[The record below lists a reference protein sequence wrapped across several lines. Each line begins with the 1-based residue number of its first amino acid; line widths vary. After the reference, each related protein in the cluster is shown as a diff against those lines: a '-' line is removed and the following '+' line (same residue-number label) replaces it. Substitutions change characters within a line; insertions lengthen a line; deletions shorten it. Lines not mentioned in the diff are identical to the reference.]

1 MAVVSGRRALRWVAA
16 LLLALLLTPVV
27 SGMGPAGAQAK
38 KSDVDPNGVARYGV
52 NFVNFLFQ
60 DDFNPALSVSVDAE
74 YVFFDYLYDTL
85 LNQNKEGTKVIPGL
99 AESYRIVDPSTLE
112 LKLRQGLKFSNGDP
126 LTSAEVKASVEY
138 AQRNSPLDARRMK
151 TWVNL
156 TEVQTPD
163 PLTVRFVMS
172 KPEAFSLQFQLTGV
186 PGMVVHKSM
195 IAGAAAKPI
204 GAGPFMFDS
213 YTREQIVKMKKN
225 PNFYNEK
232 QILLSGLDIVNV
244 PLGPEGVAALRSG
257 AIDFTTTDA
266 VTLQQLSGQ
275 KQFGTDSK
283 PGNTYYNV
291 YLRLD
296 GPMANVKFRQALST
310 ALDRTAMN
318 EAVQAGFGETTNQPY
333 GTLSP
338 YYNKSVA
345 NLYAYSLPKAKK
357 LLQESGVPAGTALDI
372 VYPGQAANV
381 EQLRQAEIIKAQW
394 EKLGLK
400 INLIP
405 APDTPAIIA
414 QYYSNPS
421 SNGFSAT
428 IVGSINPVSQVQGRF
443 FAGQF
448 VATRQNSVLP
458 NVEALYL
465 QFQANPNDAKPVIE
479 AVKYLVENAVE
490 IPIAFRNRN
499 LAWDDKRIGGT
510 ISAPTEVTDNVELEG
525 VYVKKGS

>member
-1 MAVVSGRRALRWVAA
+1 MAVIPVRRALLWVVA
-16 LLLALLLTPVV
+16 LLLAVSLVPVV
-27 SGMGPAGAQAK
+27 SGATRAGAQSK
-38 KSDVDPNGVARYGV
+38 KSDVDSAGVARYGV

-60 DDFNPALSVSVDAE
+60 DAFNPALSVSVDAE

-85 LNQNKEGTKVIPGL
+85 LDQNTEGTEVIPGL
-99 AESYRIVDPSTLE
+99 AESFKIVDPSTLE
-112 LKLRQGLKFSNGDP
+112 LKLRQGLQFSNGDP

-138 AQRNSPLDARRMK
+138 AKRNETGDPRRMK

-156 TEVQTPD
+156 AEVQTPD

-172 KPEAFSLQFQLTGV
+172 KPEAFSLQFQLTAL

-195 IAGAAAKPI
+195 IDGTATKPI
-204 GAGPFMFDS
+204 GAGPFQLES
-213 YTREQIVKMKKN
+213 YTREQIVKMTKN
-225 PNFYNEK
+225 PKYYDAK
-232 QILLSGLDIVNV
+232 KILLAGLDIVNV

-266 VTLQQLSGQ
+266 VTLQQLGGQ
-275 KQFGTDSK
+275 KQFGTSSR

-310 ALDRTAMN
+310 ALDREAMN

-333 GTLSP
+333 PKSSP

-345 NLYAYSLPKAKK
+345 KLYKYSMPKAKK
-357 LLQESGVPAGTALDI
+357 LLQESGVPAGTQLDI

-381 EQLRQAEIIKAQW
+381 EQLRQAEIVKSQW
-394 EKLGLK
+394 EELGLK
-400 INLIP
+400 VNLIP

-414 QYYSNPS
+414 QYYNNPS

-428 IVGSINPVSQVQGRF
+428 IVGNINPVTQVQGRF

-465 QFQANPNDAKPVIE
+465 KFQANPSDPQPVIE
-479 AVKYLVENAVE
+479 AVTYMVENAVE

-499 LAWDDKRIGGT
+499 LAWDAKRIGGPIT
-510 ISAPTEVTDNVELEG
+510 APTEVTDNVELEG
-525 VYVKKGS
+525 VYVKKSK

>member
-1 MAVVSGRRALRWVAA
+1 MAVGPVRRAVRVAVA
-16 LLLALLLTPVV
+16 LLLALLMVPLVAGVGT
-27 SGMGPAGAQAK
+27 AGAQSK

-52 NFVNFLFQ
+52 NFVNFLAQ
-60 DDFNPALSVSVDAE
+60 DAFNPALSVSVDAE

-85 LNQNKEGTKVIPGL
+85 LDQNLEGTKVIPGL
-99 AESYRIVDPSTLE
+99 AESFKVVDPSTLE
-112 LKLRQGLKFSNGDP
+112 LKLRQGLQFSNGDP

-138 AQRNSPLDARRMK
+138 AKRSEPGDARRMK

-156 TEVQTPD
+156 SEVQTPD

-172 KPEAFSLQFQLTGV
+172 KPEAFSLQFQLTAL

-195 IAGAAAKPI
+195 IDGTATKPI
-204 GAGPFMFDS
+204 GAGPFQFES
-213 YTREQIVKMKKN
+213 YTREQIVKMTKN
-225 PNFYNEK
+225 PKYYNAK
-232 QILLSGLDIVNV
+232 QILLAGLEIVNV
-244 PLGPEGVAALRSG
+244 PLGPEGVAALRSP
-257 AIDFTTTDA
+257 AIDFLTTDA
-266 VTLQQLSGQ
+266 VTLKQLSGQ
-275 KQFGTDSK
+275 KQFGTNSR

-296 GPMANVKFRQALST
+296 GPLANVKLRQALST

-333 GTLSP
+333 PSSSP
-338 YYNKSVA
+338 YYLKSVA
-345 NLYAYSLPKAKK
+345 NLYKYSMAKAKK
-357 LLQESGVPAGTALDI
+357 LLKESGVPAGTELAI

-414 QYYSNPS
+414 QYYNNPS

-428 IVGSINPVSQVQGRF
+428 IVGNINPVTQVQGRF

-448 VATRQNSVLP
+448 VSTRQNSVLA
-458 NVEALYL
+458 NVETLYL
-465 QFQANPNDAKPVIE
+465 QFQANPSDPKPVLE
-479 AVKYLVENAVE
+479 AVKYMVENAVE

-499 LAWDDKRIGGT
+499 LAWKADRIGGPIT
-510 ISAPTEVTDNVELEG
+510 APTEVTDNVELAG
-525 VYVKKGS
+525 VYVKKS